1 MFINYGKKSRI
12 NAKYMDN
19 IKNSLNP
26 KHYGKNTLLDNLLG
40 ALFCIYILSG
50 WISYVNSANRV
61 VTIANL
67 IWIVTGLLLLMIETL
82 SFKKQYKFTYQLV
95 GILLLGFLLN
105 SLVRSNTSVFLLAQP
120 LSNVGI
126 ALFLLR
132 KKLASFVLPFIYLVF
147 AFVCSYFIYFIIYR
161 GIDTNK
167 IFLFSSRNSVSTL
180 LIYYS
185 AILYIINDKV
195 GFGKPILPAAVTLIL
210 SVVSYGRSGII
221 SSFFLITGILLL
233 NSSEK
238 RKSTEFNIF
247 IVLCGIVFLTFIV
260 ANRADITKII
270 NNITHYFQ
278 YLELKGLADKDGREL
293 IWRRYIRSIDWVGFI
308 FGSDE
313 KYASSLVGFGGNY
326 HNSFL
331 HLHANFGIS
340 GIIYMCLLLNA
351 MLKLFNLNRLL
362 LLILVTIVIRLSTD
376 SYLFQSQYSFTV
388 FYITLYAFKARE
400 LQRFSCK

>member
-1 MFINYGKKSRI
+1 
-12 NAKYMDN
+12 MDN

-26 KHYGKNTLLDNLLG
+26 KHYDKNTLLDNLLSG
-40 ALFCIYILSG
+40 LFCIQILSG
-50 WISYVNSANRV
+50 WISYVNWANRV

-67 IWIVTGLLLLMIETL
+67 VWVVTGLLLLMIETL

-105 SLVRSNTSVFLLAQP
+105 SLVSSNTSIANLAIL

-126 ALFLLR
+126 ALFLFQR
-132 KKLASFVLPFIYLVF
+132 KLASFVLPFTYLVF
-147 AFVCSYFIYFIIYR
+147 VFVCGYFIYFIIYR
-161 GIDTNK
+161 GIDPNK
-167 IFLFSSRNSVSTL
+167 IFLLSSRNTVSML

-185 AILYIINDKV
+185 AILYIITDKV

-210 SVVSYGRSGII
+210 SVISYGRSGII

-247 IVLCGIVFLTFIV
+247 IFFCGIVFLTFIV
-260 ANRADITKII
+260 ANRADIVKVI

-278 YLELKGLADKDGREL
+278 YLELKGLADRDGREL
-293 IWRRYIRSIDWVGFI
+293 IWRRYISAIDWVRFI
-308 FGSDE
+308 FGSDR

-331 HLHANFGIS
+331 ELHANFGIS

-376 SYLFQSQYSFTV
+376 NGLFQSQYSFTV